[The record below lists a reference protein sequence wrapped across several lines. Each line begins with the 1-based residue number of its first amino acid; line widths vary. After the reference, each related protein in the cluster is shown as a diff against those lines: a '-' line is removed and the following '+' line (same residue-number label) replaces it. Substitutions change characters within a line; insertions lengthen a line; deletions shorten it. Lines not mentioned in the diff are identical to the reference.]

1 MNFNPHDYQDY
12 AIRYIEKHPV
22 AAVLLDMG
30 LGKTIISLTAVYDL
44 LFDSFE
50 VHRVLV
56 VAPLRVA
63 RDTWPAEIQ
72 KWEHLR
78 GLTYAV
84 AVGTPKERKAALMQ
98 QADITII
105 NRENLQWLIDE
116 SGFPFDF
123 DMVIIDELSSFKNH
137 KSKRFKSLM
146 KVRPRIHRIIGL
158 TGTPSSNGLM
168 DLWAEFKVLDMGER
182 LGRFITQYRT
192 NYFMPDK
199 RNGEIIYSYKPLPYA
214 EDAIYRRISDI
225 TISMKSTDHLK
236 MPELVSTEYEVQL
249 SDSERSRYE
258 DLKQELILQLPDGE
272 VTAANAAS
280 LTGKLSQLA
289 NGAIYADTGEVIEFH
304 DRKLDALEDII
315 EAANEKP
322 LLVAYWFRHDLSRI
336 KNRFNVRE
344 IKTSRD
350 IADWNA
356 GKIPVAVI
364 HPASAGHGLNLQAG
378 GSTLVWFGLTWSL
391 ELYQQTNARLWRQ
404 GQESGTVVIQHIIT
418 KGTIDERIV
427 SNQRDQVIS
436 QARSW
441 LGKKESDGSHKEIID
456 VYNSH
461 KPLAR
466 GYAVTYTDA
475 WCATFVSAV
484 AIKCGLTD
492 IIPTECGCGQ
502 MIALFQKLGE
512 WIENDAYVPSP
523 GDVIFY
529 DWQDYG
535 NGDNT
540 GWPDHVGIVETVS
553 GSTITVIEGNKS
565 NAVGRRTLQV
575 NGKYI
580 RGYGVP
586 KYSSG
591 SSDSAPVTPTKTVD
605 ELAQE
610 VLDGK
615 WGNGTDRKERLTAAG
630 YDYSAVQAK
639 VNALVKKQE
648 STPVYYTV
656 KSGDTLSGIA
666 KKYSTTVSAIQKLN
680 PTLIKNV
687 NLILTGW
694 KIRVK

>member
-1 MNFNPHDYQDY
+1 MNFNPHNYQAY

-30 LGKTIISLTAVYDL
+30 LGKTIISLTAVNDL

-50 VHRVLV
+50 VRRVLV

-236 MPELVSTEYEVQL
+236 MPELVSTRYEVYL
-249 SDSERSRYE
+249 SDAEADRYE
-258 DLKQELILQLPDGE
+258 ELKQALILQLPDGE
-272 VTAANAAS
+272 VTAANAAA
-280 LTGKLSQLA
+280 LTGKLAQLA
-289 NGAIYADTGEVIEFH
+289 NGAIYADTGDTIEFH

-315 EAANEKP
+315 ESANGKP
-322 LLVAYWFRHDLSRI
+322 ILVAYWFRHDLQRI
-336 KNRFNVRE
+336 KKRFDVRE
-344 IKTSRD
+344 LKSSKD
-350 IADWNA
+350 IADWNS

-378 GSTLVWFGLTWSL
+378 GSTLIWFGLTWSL

-404 GQESGTVVIQHIIT
+404 GQSSGTVVIQHIVT
-418 KGTIDERIV
+418 KGTIDERILKALEAKDRTQ
-427 SNQRDQVIS
+427 S
-436 QARSW
+436 A
-441 LGKKESDGSHKEIID
+441 LID
-456 VYNSH
+456 
-461 KPLAR
+461 
-466 GYAVTYTDA
+466 AVK
-475 WCATFVSAV
+475 V
-484 AIKCGLTD
+484 AL
-492 IIPTECGCGQ
+492 
-502 MIALFQKLGE
+502 
-512 WIENDAYVPSP
+512 
-523 GDVIFY
+523 
-529 DWQDYG
+529 
-535 NGDNT
+535 
-540 GWPDHVGIVETVS
+540 
-553 GSTITVIEGNKS
+553 
-565 NAVGRRTLQV
+565 
-575 NGKYI
+575 
-580 RGYGVP
+580 
-586 KYSSG
+586 
-591 SSDSAPVTPTKTVD
+591 
-605 ELAQE
+605 E
-610 VLDGK
+610 V
-615 WGNGTDRKERLTAAG
+615 
-630 YDYSAVQAK
+630 
-639 VNALVKKQE
+639 
-648 STPVYYTV
+648 
-656 KSGDTLSGIA
+656 
-666 KKYSTTVSAIQKLN
+666 
-680 PTLIKNV
+680 
-687 NLILTGW
+687 
-694 KIRVK
+694 